1 MEISSHCSSSR
12 LVDDAEDF
20 EAGNSRSIFGS
31 LFLRCIE
38 VSRYRDDCV
47 LDFLS
52 DSITSD
58 PLEIRKDQAGDL
70 LNALIFHS
78 GHSDLAA
85 VLVIADN
92 IERPLPLKKLHI
104 LVLEAFA
111 DHSFRVEYKSRLVSG
126 AFADKDRAS
135 LVEADPRGSG
145 VRTQAVGEDLDRLR
159 LRVPE
164 AHA

>member
-20 EAGNSRSIFGS
+20 EAGNPRSILGS
-31 LFLRCIE
+31 LFLCCIE
-38 VSRYRDDCV
+38 VSRYRDDCF

-52 DSITSD
+52 DFISGNL
-58 PLEIRKDQAGDL
+58 LEIPKDQCGDL

-78 GHSDLAA
+78 GHFDLAA

-92 IERPLPLKKLHI
+92 IELPLLHTCLHF

-111 DHSFRVEYKSRLVSG
+111 DHSFRVENKSRLVSG
-126 AFADKDRAS
+126 AIADKDLAS

-145 VRTQAVGEDLDRLR
+145 VPTQAVREDLDRLR
-159 LRVPE
+159 LRVPD